1 MVRRWKRVM
10 AFLIAIIF
18 CINCVMNIGVKGT
31 YAENSNKD
39 SNTEEVQTSA
49 EEKEDTTEI
58 EKETTSKA
66 EKNKSDGDLSVD
78 KNEKTTNKTEDDESK
93 TKAVN
98 NTILDWDTYKS
109 KTTLVTVDDTNKRI
123 YVKTGEALTL
133 LSNCSAEN
141 YKDYIISLDSSV
153 TGGAIE
159 IPFTYD
165 GYEFKGLETKECPF
179 EGNFNIANIKI
190 QSTLFAGLL

>member
-1 MVRRWKRVM
+1 M
-10 AFLIAIIF
+10 
-18 CINCVMNIGVKGT
+18 
-31 YAENSNKD
+31 
-39 SNTEEVQTSA
+39 
-49 EEKEDTTEI
+49 
-58 EKETTSKA
+58 
-66 EKNKSDGDLSVD
+66 SVD

-141 YKDYIISLDSSV
+141 YKDYIISLDS
-153 TGGAIE
+153 
-159 IPFTYD
+159 
-165 GYEFKGLETKECPF
+165 
-179 EGNFNIANIKI
+179 
-190 QSTLFAGLL
+190 